1 MLARLIINMFA
12 LIITA
17 LIIPGIY
24 ISGAMA
30 GLLAAL
36 ILGVVNVMVK
46 PVLTILTLPLTI
58 LTMGLFLLVINGLML
73 MLTAYFVPGFYVDG
87 LLSAVLGAVILS
99 LISGFL
105 KDSRPTQYN

>member
-12 LIITA
+12 LIVTA

-36 ILGVVNVMVK
+36 ILGIVNVLVK

-58 LTMGLFLLVINGLML
+58 LTLGLFLLIINGLML
-73 MLTAYFVPGFYVDG
+73 MLTAYFVPGFFVDG
-87 LLSAVLGAVILS
+87 LLSAVLGAIILS
-99 LISGFL
+99 LINGLLRS
-105 KDSRPTQYN
+105 KSPSSNY